1 MNTPHSFSSRI
12 AERISRKLIRIYTMI
27 YLLLLLFLL
36 LILTPLLYHESVRK
50 STQLQSVLT
59 ADYELL
65 QTQLAEGMNSFSGT
79 FWELVSSYEKKKTD
93 ALHSRIVQEL
103 SSYAASHQNFA
114 AIGLHLPDGEYIS
127 SIYYTNLPQQEILLD
142 NMHYQNLLSSY
153 SNSYYSPFYPDGLT
167 TLRSEVYG
175 TTQDDFLYFSKNYL
189 NGTRSYTLTVFYTL
203 SSTLKKNDA
212 LAASSF
218 DSYYIIDKYREL
230 IYATDDMLPDEV
242 SRLMHKGT
250 DPFTGTGGNFRL
262 GGGRCFY
269 LRIPST
275 GWTVVSYVSYFHM
288 LDDLFLTLSIVTALY
303 LLSPALYTLFLIPV
317 VRRQLAPLKT
327 LSDAMSSFQAGEDIR
342 AEIHTQDEI
351 EDLSSTFN
359 RMVLA
364 INRQVQDIQAKEREN
379 AVVSYKLLATQI
391 DPHFIYNTMNI
402 INIMAHQG
410 KTDEIVEVNTALTR
424 ILRERLNSK
433 LSILDTVRNEYE
445 TMLQFAT
452 IMDYRYGHQ
461 IWVHYDISESLMDH
475 QIPKNLLQPLVEN
488 SFYHGFSHLES
499 PLSGHIDIMIY
510 PADDEIVIEVSDDGH
525 GMSQKRIED
534 ILNQSY
540 EIYKDKK
547 PHIGLHNIRQRLQ
560 YIYGEKGQMEIH
572 STEGIGTT
580 VILTL
585 PASQKPV

>member
-1 MNTPHSFSSRI
+1 
-12 AERISRKLIRIYTMI
+12 
-27 YLLLLLFLL
+27 
-36 LILTPLLYHESVRK
+36 
-50 STQLQSVLT
+50 
-59 ADYELL
+59 
-65 QTQLAEGMNSFSGT
+65 
-79 FWELVSSYEKKKTD
+79 
-93 ALHSRIVQEL
+93 
-103 SSYAASHQNFA
+103 
-114 AIGLHLPDGEYIS
+114 
-127 SIYYTNLPQQEILLD
+127 
-142 NMHYQNLLSSY
+142 
-153 SNSYYSPFYPDGLT
+153 
-167 TLRSEVYG
+167 
-175 TTQDDFLYFSKNYL
+175 
-189 NGTRSYTLTVFYTL
+189 
-203 SSTLKKNDA
+203 
-212 LAASSF
+212 
-218 DSYYIIDKYREL
+218 
-230 IYATDDMLPDEV
+230 
-242 SRLMHKGT
+242 
-250 DPFTGTGGNFRL
+250 
-262 GGGRCFY
+262 
-269 LRIPST
+269 
-275 GWTVVSYVSYFHM
+275 
-288 LDDLFLTLSIVTALY
+288 
-303 LLSPALYTLFLIPV
+303 
-317 VRRQLAPLKT
+317 
-327 LSDAMSSFQAGEDIR
+327 
-342 AEIHTQDEI
+342 
-351 EDLSSTFN
+351 
-359 RMVLA
+359 MVLA

-410 KTDEIVEVNTALTR
+410 KTDEVVEVNTALTR

-488 SFYHGFSHLES
+488 SFYHGFGHLEA

-510 PADDEIVIEVSDDGH
+510 PAEDEIVIEVSDDGH